1 LAQPI
6 GCLLGRSA
14 CGVPFT
20 LEDIDP
26 SAQAVGA
33 RLGLIGASSEP
44 VDLRR
49 QSVALCLECR

>member
-6 GCLLGRSA
+6 GCLLGRST

-20 LEDIDP
+20 LKDIDP
-26 SAQAVGA
+26 SA
-33 RLGLIGASSEP
+33 LIGASSEP

-49 QSVALCLECR
+49 QSAALCLNSPSRKPVFS